1 MRKKCGWGSLDDGEE
16 EGNSPRTVTEGPQT
30 NTVHLGELIGLNVR
44 QPLSVPEVVS
54 RNSLDQ

>member
-16 EGNSPRTVTEGPQT
+16 EGNSPRTVTEGP
-30 NTVHLGELIGLNVR
+30 HLGELIGLNVR

-54 RNSLDQ
+54 RNSLDPKFTH